1 MTSPT
6 PRRYAGLTGEQRAAS
21 RRESLLEAGLE
32 VFAAAG
38 QSGATM
44 TAICA
49 QAKLTERY
57 FYESFTSRDELLQA
71 VLDRIADEIRDAGLS
86 ALRTST
92 GTLEQRVRNAIT
104 AFVTILTDDP
114 RKGRV
119 AMIQSA
125 AFEPLRSH
133 RRAALRGFAQMVADE
148 ATLMY
153 GDRAWPPHQG
163 EINGLLFVGGLAE
176 LVTAWL
182 NDEIAITPEE
192 IIDAATHQFTST
204 AHR

>member
-57 FYESFTSRDELLQA
+57 FYESFTSRDELLQQ

-192 IIDAATHQFTST
+192 IVDAATHQFTST

>member
-1 MTSPT
+1 MTPPM
-6 PRRYAGLTGEQRAAS
+6 PRRYAGLSGDQRAAL

-38 QSGATM
+38 NRGATM

-57 FYESFTSRDELLQA
+57 FYESFTSRDELLQK
-71 VLDRIADEIRDAGLS
+71 VLDKIADEIRDAGLA
-86 ALRTST
+86 ALRAST
-92 GTLEQRVRNAIT
+92 GTLEQRVRNAI
-104 AFVTILTDDP
+104 ASFVTLLTDDP

-119 AMIQSA
+119 AMIESA
-125 AFEPLRSH
+125 AYEPLRAH
-133 RRAALRGFAQMVADE
+133 RRAVLHGFAQMVADE
-148 ATLMY
+148 ATRMY
-153 GDRAWPPHQG
+153 GDRAWPPRQG
-163 EINGLLFVGGLAE
+163 QINGLLFVGGLAE

-182 NDEIAITPEE
+182 NEEISITPKE
-192 IIDAATHQFTST
+192 IVEAATYQFTST

>member
-1 MTSPT
+1 MT
-6 PRRYAGLTGEQRAAS
+6 GDQRAAL
-21 RRESLLEAGLE
+21 RRETLLEAALD
-32 VFAAAG
+32 VFAAEG
-38 QSGATM
+38 HGGATM

-49 QAKLTERY
+49 KAKLTERY
-57 FYESFTSRDELLQA
+57 FYESFTSRDELLQH
-71 VLDRIADEIRDAGLS
+71 VFDRIADEIRDAGLD

-92 GTLEQRVRNAIT
+92 GPLDERVRNAIT

-133 RRAALRGFAQMVADE
+133 RRAALRGFAQMVANE
-148 ATLMY
+148 ATVMY

-192 IIDAATHQFTST
+192 IVDAATHQFTST

>member
-192 IIDAATHQFTST
+192 IVDAATHQFTST

>member
-57 FYESFTSRDELLQA
+57 FYESFTSRDELLQQ

-192 IIDAATHQFTST
+192 IVDAATHQFTST
-204 AHR
+204 AHH

>member
-57 FYESFTSRDELLQA
+57 FYESFTSRDELLQQ

-133 RRAALRGFAQMVADE
+133 RRAALRGFAQMVANE
-148 ATLMY
+148 ATIMY

-182 NDEIAITPEE
+182 NDEITITPEE
-192 IIDAATHQFTST
+192 IVDAATHQFTST

>member
-57 FYESFTSRDELLQA
+57 FYESFTSRDELLQQ

-86 ALRTST
+86 ALRTSI

-192 IIDAATHQFTST
+192 IVDAATHQFTST

>member
-1 MTSPT
+1 M
-6 PRRYAGLTGEQRAAS
+6 PRRYAGLSGDQRAAL

-38 QSGATM
+38 NRGATM

-57 FYESFTSRDELLQA
+57 FYESFTSRDELLQK
-71 VLDRIADEIRDAGLS
+71 VLDKIADEVRDAGLA
-86 ALRTST
+86 ALRAST
-92 GTLEQRVRNAIT
+92 GTLEQRVRNAI
-104 AFVTILTDDP
+104 ASFVTLLTDDP

-119 AMIQSA
+119 AMIESA
-125 AFEPLRSH
+125 AYEPLRAH
-133 RRAALRGFAQMVADE
+133 RRAVLHGFAQMVADE
-148 ATLMY
+148 ATRMY

-163 EINGLLFVGGLAE
+163 QINGLLFVGGLAE

-182 NDEIAITPEE
+182 NEAISITPAE
-192 IIDAATHQFTST
+192 IVDAATYHFPST

>member
-1 MTSPT
+1 MTPPM
-6 PRRYAGLTGEQRAAS
+6 PRRYAGLSGDQRAAL
-21 RRESLLEAGLE
+21 RRETLLEAGLE

-38 QSGATM
+38 NRGATM

-57 FYESFTSRDELLQA
+57 FYESFTSRDELLQK
-71 VLDRIADEIRDAGLS
+71 VLDKIADEIRDAGLA
-86 ALRTST
+86 ALRAST
-92 GTLEQRVRNAIT
+92 GTLEQRVRNAI
-104 AFVTILTDDP
+104 ASFVTLLTDDP

-119 AMIQSA
+119 AMIESA
-125 AFEPLRSH
+125 AYEPLRAH
-133 RRAALRGFAQMVADE
+133 RRAVLHGFAQMVADE
-148 ATLMY
+148 ATRMY

-163 EINGLLFVGGLAE
+163 QINGLLFVGGLAE

-182 NDEIAITPEE
+182 NEEISITPKE
-192 IIDAATHQFTST
+192 IVEAATYQFTST

>member
-182 NDEIAITPEE
+182 NDEITITPEE
-192 IIDAATHQFTST
+192 IVDAATHQFTST

>member
-57 FYESFTSRDELLQA
+57 FYESFTSRDELLQQ

-153 GDRAWPPHQG
+153 GDRAWPQHQG

-192 IIDAATHQFTST
+192 IVDAATHQFTST

>member
-6 PRRYAGLTGEQRAAS
+6 PRRYAGMTGDQRAAV
-21 RRESLLEAGLE
+21 RREALLEAALDL
-32 VFAAAG
+32 FAAKG
-38 QSGATM
+38 RSGATM

-49 QAKLTERY
+49 KAKLTERY
-57 FYESFTSRDELLQA
+57 FYESFTSRDELLQK
-71 VLDRIADEIRDAGLS
+71 VLDRIADEIRDAGLD

-92 GTLEQRVRNAIT
+92 GPLEDRVRNAIT

-125 AFEPLRSH
+125 AFEPLRTH

-192 IIDAATHQFTST
+192 IVDAATHQFTST

>member
-1 MTSPT
+1 MT
-6 PRRYAGLTGEQRAAS
+6 GDQRAAV
-21 RRESLLEAGLE
+21 RREALLEAALD
-32 VFAAAG
+32 VFAAEG
-38 QSGATM
+38 RSGATM

-49 QAKLTERY
+49 KAKLTERY
-57 FYESFTSRDELLQA
+57 FYESFTSRDELLQK
-71 VLDRIADEIRDAGLS
+71 VLDRIADEIRDAGLD

-92 GTLEQRVRNAIT
+92 GPLEERARNAIT

-125 AFEPLRSH
+125 AFEPLRTY

-192 IIDAATHQFTST
+192 IVDAATHQFTST

>member
-6 PRRYAGLTGEQRAAS
+6 PRRYAGLSGDQRSAL

-32 VFAAAG
+32 LFAVAG
-38 QSGATM
+38 SRGATM

-49 QAKLTERY
+49 RSKLTERY
-57 FYESFTSRDELLQA
+57 FYESFSSRDELLKTI
-71 VLDRIADEIRDAGLS
+71 LDGIADEVRDAGLT
-86 ALRTST
+86 ALRASD
-92 GTLEQRVRNAIT
+92 GTLEQRVRDAI
-104 AFVTILTDDP
+104 ASFVTLLTDDP

-119 AMIQSA
+119 AMIESA
-125 AFEPLRSH
+125 AYEPLRAH
-133 RRAALRGFAQMVADE
+133 RRAVLHGFAQMVADE
-148 ATLMY
+148 ASRMY

-163 EINGLLFVGGLAE
+163 QINGLLFVGGLAE

-182 NDEIAITPEE
+182 NEEIAITPDE
-192 IIDAATHQFTST
+192 IVEAATYQFTST

>member
-6 PRRYAGLTGEQRAAS
+6 PRRYAGLSGDQRAAL
-21 RRESLLEAGLE
+21 RRETLLEAALE
-32 VFAAAG
+32 VFAATG
-38 QSGATM
+38 KSGATI

-49 QAKLTERY
+49 HAKLTERY
-57 FYESFTSRDELLQA
+57 FYESFTSRDEVLQK
-71 VLDRIADEIRDAGLS
+71 VLDGIADEVREAGLD
-86 ALRTST
+86 ALRASG
-92 GTLEQRVRNAIT
+92 GTLEQRVRNAI
-104 AFVTILTDDP
+104 ASFVTILTDDP

-119 AMIQSA
+119 AMIESA
-125 AFEPLRSH
+125 AFEPLRTH

-148 ATLMY
+148 ATRMY

-182 NDEIAITPEE
+182 NDEIAITPDE
-192 IIDAATHQFTST
+192 IVDAATYQFTST

>member
-57 FYESFTSRDELLQA
+57 FYESFTSRDELLQQ

-86 ALRTST
+86 ALRTSA

-192 IIDAATHQFTST
+192 IVDAATHQFTST

>member
-6 PRRYAGLTGEQRAAS
+6 PRRYAGLSGDQRSAL

-32 VFAAAG
+32 LFAAAG
-38 QSGATM
+38 SRGATM

-49 QAKLTERY
+49 RAKLTERY
-57 FYESFTSRDELLQA
+57 FYESFSSRDELLKTI
-71 VLDRIADEIRDAGLS
+71 LDGIADEVRDAGLT
-86 ALRTST
+86 ALRASD
-92 GTLEQRVRNAIT
+92 GTLEQRVRDAI
-104 AFVTILTDDP
+104 ASFVTLLTDDP

-119 AMIQSA
+119 AMIESA
-125 AFEPLRSH
+125 AYEPLRAH
-133 RRAALRGFAQMVADE
+133 RRAVLHGFAQMVADE
-148 ATLMY
+148 ATRMY

-163 EINGLLFVGGLAE
+163 QINGLLFVGGLAE

-182 NDEIAITPEE
+182 NEEIAITPDE
-192 IIDAATHQFTST
+192 IVEAATYQFTST

>member
-6 PRRYAGLTGEQRAAS
+6 PRRYAGLTGDQRAAS

-57 FYESFTSRDELLQA
+57 FYESFTSRDELLQQ

-182 NDEIAITPEE
+182 NDEITITPEE
-192 IIDAATHQFTST
+192 IVDAATHQFTST

>member
-1 MTSPT
+1 MTPPM
-6 PRRYAGLTGEQRAAS
+6 PRRYAGLSGDQRSAL

-38 QSGATM
+38 NRGTTM

-57 FYESFTSRDELLQA
+57 FYESFTSRDELLQK
-71 VLDRIADEIRDAGLS
+71 VLDKIADEVRDAGLA
-86 ALRTST
+86 ALRAST
-92 GTLEQRVRNAIT
+92 GTLEQRVRNAI
-104 AFVTILTDDP
+104 ASFVTILTDDP

-119 AMIQSA
+119 AMIESA
-125 AFEPLRSH
+125 AFEPLRTH
-133 RRAALRGFAQMVADE
+133 RRAVLRGFAQIVADE
-148 ATLMY
+148 ATRMY

-163 EINGLLFVGGLAE
+163 AINGLLFVGGFAE

-182 NDEIAITPEE
+182 NEEIAITPEE
-192 IIDAATHQFTST
+192 IVEAATYQFTST

>member
-1 MTSPT
+1 MTPPT
-6 PRRYAGLTGEQRAAS
+6 PRRYAGLSGDQRSAL

-38 QSGATM
+38 NRGATM

-57 FYESFTSRDELLQA
+57 FYESFTSRDELLQK
-71 VLDRIADEIRDAGLS
+71 VLDGLADEVRDAGLA
-86 ALRTST
+86 ALRASD
-92 GTLEQRVRNAIT
+92 GTLEQRVRHAIT
-104 AFVTILTDDP
+104 SFVSILTDDP

-119 AMIQSA
+119 AMIESA
-125 AFEPLRSH
+125 AFEPLRTH
-133 RRAALRGFAQMVADE
+133 RRAVLRGFAQMVADE
-148 ATLMY
+148 ATRMY

-163 EINGLLFVGGLAE
+163 QINGLLFVGGLAE

-192 IIDAATHQFTST
+192 IVEAATYQFIST

>member
-57 FYESFTSRDELLQA
+57 FYESFTSRDELLQQ

-182 NDEIAITPEE
+182 NDEITITPEE
-192 IIDAATHQFTST
+192 IVDAATHQFTST